1 MSVIRLRDIRKEDV
15 AALATLNDAA
25 APAVNA
31 LGVEGM
37 AALLPMC
44 DVRLAATGPGDS
56 VLAFV
61 LSLGPGQA
69 YASETY
75 QWFEARGGAHQYID
89 RIVVAPQAAGRG
101 LGRAL
106 YASVFDRA
114 AAMGRPEVNCEVNLD
129 PPNPESAAF
138 HRRMGFRQ
146 IGEQL
151 TRGGTVRVALMT
163 RPATE
168 MPAYA

>member
-1 MSVIRLRDIRKEDV
+1 MSVIRLRDIRPEDV
-15 AALATLNDAA
+15 PALAELNDSA
-25 APAVNA
+25 APALNV

-37 AALLPMC
+37 AALLAMC
-44 DVRLAATGPGDS
+44 DVATVATGANDS
-56 VLAFV
+56 ILAFV
-61 LSLGPGQA
+61 LSVGPGQP
-69 YASETY
+69 YASENY
-75 QWFEARGGAHQYID
+75 RWFEARGGAHQYID

-114 AAMGRPEVNCEVNLD
+114 MAAGRPEITTEIILE

-146 IGEQL
+146 ISEQL
-151 TRGGTVRVALMT
+151 IRGGTVRVALMT
-163 RPATE
+163 RPASE
-168 MPAYA
+168 MPPFA